1 MPDQPQP
8 GFSPAPQLLREARYS
23 LKEMLA
29 EVEYERQ
36 HSVLGLE
43 LVDQGEIGAIF
54 RARAP
59 RKSPKT
65 PQA

>member
-1 MPDQPQP
+1 MPSQPKP
-8 GFSPAPQLLREARYS
+8 SATPAASSLREARYS
-23 LKEMLA
+23 LKELLQ

-54 RARAP
+54 KTRP
-59 RKSPKT
+59 RPKPAKR